1 MKTGLIDVG
10 GGMRGI
16 YAAGVLDHCLEQG
29 LNFDLCIG
37 VSAGSANIASFLAG
51 QKERNYKFYTEY
63 AFRKEYMSLR
73 NFVHTG
79 NFVDL
84 DYVYGTLS
92 NTTGEYPVDFE
103 HFTANPSEFIVVATN
118 ANNGL
123 PEYFCK
129 KDVVLD
135 HYDVFKASSDLPFF
149 CQPYDVGG
157 IPYFDGGISD
167 PIPIEKA
174 FQQGCDK
181 VVVLLTR
188 PLDYIRDPKKDQVL
202 ARMIHREYPEAAAK
216 LASRSETYNDQILT
230 LKKYAAQG
238 KVLIIAPDDTC
249 GVDTLVKEK
258 QALDQL
264 YHKGYQDGEPIRE
277 FIKKA

>member
-16 YAAGVLDHCLEQG
+16 YAAGVLDCCLDEKID
-29 LNFDLCIG
+29 FDLCIG

-51 QKERNYKFYTEY
+51 QKGRNYKFYTEY

-92 NTTGEYPVDFE
+92 NTEGEYPVDFE
-103 HFTANPSEFIVVATN
+103 HFTNNPSEFIVVATN
-118 ANNGL
+118 AYNGL
-123 PEYFCK
+123 PEYFYK

-149 CQPYDVGG
+149 CQPYDVEGT
-157 IPYFDGGISD
+157 PYYDGGISD
-167 PIPIEKA
+167 PIPVEKA
-174 FQQGCDK
+174 FEEGCDK

-188 PLDYIRDPKKDQVL
+188 PKDYIRDPKKDNVIAGL
-202 ARMIHREYPEAAAK
+202 IHKEYPEAADK
-216 LASRSETYNDQILT
+216 LKKRYSIYNDQILK
-230 LKKYAAQG
+230 LKKYAEEG
-238 KVLIIAPDDTC
+238 KVLIISPDDTC
-249 GVDTLVKEK
+249 GVDTLVKDKE
-258 QALDQL
+258 ALDKL
-264 YHKGYQDGEPIRE
+264 YHKGYEDAKVIRE
-277 FIKKA
+277 FLK